1 MLKEAICGNFYC
13 YQQMTTEQKS
23 NLTNAFDRIRALNL
37 ETNTTKYIE
46 LNNILC
52 DLSNQQFEKG
62 LDIGVEIIK
71 KVYKL

>member
-1 MLKEAICGNFYC
+1 
-13 YQQMTTEQKS
+13 MTTEQKS
-23 NLTNAFDRIRALNL
+23 NLTNAFDRLRALKL
-37 ETNTTKYIE
+37 ETNTSKYIE

-62 LDIGVEIIK
+62 LDKGVEIIK

>member
-1 MLKEAICGNFYC
+1 
-13 YQQMTTEQKS
+13 MTTEKKS
-23 NLTNAFDRIRALNL
+23 NLTNAFDSLRALNL
-37 ETNTTKYIE
+37 ETTTTKYIE

-62 LDIGVEIIK
+62 LDMGVEIIK

>member
-1 MLKEAICGNFYC
+1 
-13 YQQMTTEQKS
+13 MTTEQKS
-23 NLTNAFDRIRALNL
+23 NLTNAFDRLRALNL
-37 ETNTTKYIE
+37 KTNTTKCIE
-46 LNNILC
+46 LNNILY

>member
-1 MLKEAICGNFYC
+1 
-13 YQQMTTEQKS
+13 MTTEQES
-23 NLTNAFDRIRALNL
+23 NLTNAFNSLRALNL
-37 ETNTTKYIE
+37 ETTTTKYIQ
-46 LNNILC
+46 LNKILC

>member
-1 MLKEAICGNFYC
+1 
-13 YQQMTTEQKS
+13 MTTEQKS
-23 NLTNAFDRIRALNL
+23 NLTNAFNSLRALNL
-37 ETNTTKYIE
+37 ETTTTKYIQ
-46 LNNILC
+46 LNKILC